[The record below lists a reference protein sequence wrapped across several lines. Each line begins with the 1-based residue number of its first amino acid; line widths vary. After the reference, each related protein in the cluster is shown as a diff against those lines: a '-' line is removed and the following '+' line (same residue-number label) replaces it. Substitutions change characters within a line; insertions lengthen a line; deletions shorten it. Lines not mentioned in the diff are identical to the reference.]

1 MNETETISKQDFKYA
16 LDNDDVVIIERF
28 HHLNLI
34 GSHKILQYSI
44 IENLENTFN
53 FYLNLNLNLEEK
65 DISNLIKLSIQQ
77 NNTFFLEKILDKFLL
92 NGLNLN
98 KPLDNNTSIVDYL
111 YLNIAIYEKKLS
123 HINILL
129 SLGTR
134 IDINYPINQMNSLHF
149 AILIGHQSIVKVLI
163 DSSNKSI
170 LNSVNK
176 NFNTPLH
183 LAILEESISM
193 VKLLVENGANINFK
207 NKEGLTPLDLVM
219 KLKLKQNENENKN
232 ENDLINEPPN
242 YDYEPESDLEVIEH
256 YLKSNNA
263 MSTFFSI

>member
-1 MNETETISKQDFKYA
+1 MEETISKQDFKYA
-16 LDNDDVVIIERF
+16 IDNDDVVIIERF

-34 GSHKILQYSI
+34 GPHKILQYSI
-44 IENLENTFN
+44 IENLENTFD
-53 FYLNLNLNLEEK
+53 FYLNINLNLNLNLEEK

-92 NGLNLN
+92 DGLNLN
-98 KPLDNNTSIVDYL
+98 KPLDDSKSIVDYL

-129 SLGTR
+129 SLGAR
-134 IDINYPINQMNSLHF
+134 IDINYPANQMNSLHF
-149 AILIGHQSIVKVLI
+149 SILIGHQGIIKVLI
-163 DSSNKSI
+163 DTSNKSI

-183 LAILEESISM
+183 LAILEESISI
-193 VKLLVENGANINFK
+193 VKLLVENGANINLK
-207 NKEGLTPLDLVM
+207 NKEGYTPLDLVM
-219 KLKLKQNENENKN
+219 KLKLKQNANENVS
-232 ENDLINEPPN
+232 PN

-256 YLKSNNA
+256 YLINRNA
-263 MSTFFSI
+263 MRTFFSI

>member
-1 MNETETISKQDFKYA
+1 MEETISKQDFKYA

-44 IENLENTFN
+44 IENLENTFD
-53 FYLNLNLNLEEK
+53 FYLNLTKDLKEN
-65 DISNLIKLSIQQ
+65 DISNLIKLSINQ

-92 NGLNLN
+92 DGLNLN
-98 KPLDNNTSIVDYL
+98 KPLDDSKSIVDYL

-129 SLGTR
+129 SLGAR
-134 IDINYPINQMNSLHF
+134 IDINYPVNQMNSLHF

-163 DSSNKSI
+163 DISSKSI
-170 LNSVNK
+170 LNSLNK

-183 LAILEESISM
+183 LAIMEESISI

-207 NKEGLTPLDLVM
+207 NKEGFTPLDLVI
-219 KLKLKQNENENKN
+219 KLKLKQNANVNENMS
-232 ENDLINEPPN
+232 PN

-256 YLKSNNA
+256 YLISHNA
-263 MSTFFSI
+263 MTTFFSI

>member
-1 MNETETISKQDFKYA
+1 MEETETISKQDFKYA

-44 IENLENTFN
+44 IENLENTFD

-92 NGLNLN
+92 DGLNLN
-98 KPLDNNTSIVDYL
+98 KPLDDSKSIVDYL
-111 YLNIAIYEKKLS
+111 YLNIAIYEKKHS

-129 SLGTR
+129 SLGAR

-183 LAILEESISM
+183 LAILEESISI
-193 VKLLVENGANINFK
+193 VKLVVENGANINLK
-207 NKEGLTPLDLVM
+207 NKEGYTPLDLVM
-219 KLKLKQNENENKN
+219 KLKLKQNANENVS
-232 ENDLINEPPN
+232 PN

-256 YLKSNNA
+256 HLINRNA
-263 MSTFFSI
+263 MRTFFSI

>member
-1 MNETETISKQDFKYA
+1 MEETDTISKQDFKYA

-44 IENLENTFN
+44 IENLENTFD

-98 KPLDNNTSIVDYL
+98 KPLDDSKSIVDYL
-111 YLNIAIYEKKLS
+111 YLNIAIYEKKHS

-129 SLGTR
+129 SLGAR

-163 DSSNKSI
+163 DISNKSI

-183 LAILEESISM
+183 LAILEESISI
-193 VKLLVENGANINFK
+193 VKLLIENGANINFK

-219 KLKLKQNENENKN
+219 KLKLKLKKDNSSSILYESEQ
-232 ENDLINEPPN
+232 PN

-256 YLKSNNA
+256 YLINHNA
-263 MSTFFSI
+263 KTTFFTM

>member
-1 MNETETISKQDFKYA
+1 MEETDTISKQDFKYA
-16 LDNDDVVIIERF
+16 IDNDDVVIIERF

-44 IENLENTFN
+44 IENLENTFD

-92 NGLNLN
+92 DGLNLN
-98 KPLDNNTSIVDYL
+98 KPLDDSKSIVDYL

-129 SLGTR
+129 SLGAR
-134 IDINYPINQMNSLHF
+134 IDINYPVNQMNSLHF

-183 LAILEESISM
+183 LAILEESISI

-219 KLKLKQNENENKN
+219 KLKLKNNNSSYILYKSEH
-232 ENDLINEPPN
+232 PN
-242 YDYEPESDLEVIEH
+242 YDYEPESDLDVIEH
-256 YLKSNNA
+256 YLINRNA
-263 MSTFFSI
+263 IRTFFSI

>member
-1 MNETETISKQDFKYA
+1 MEETDTISKQDFKYA
-16 LDNDDVVIIERF
+16 IDNDDVVIIERF

-44 IENLENTFN
+44 IENLENTFD

-129 SLGTR
+129 SLGAR

-183 LAILEESISM
+183 LAILEESISI

-207 NKEGLTPLDLVM
+207 NKEGLTPLDLII
-219 KLKLKQNENENKN
+219 KLKLKNNNSSSILYESEQ
-232 ENDLINEPPN
+232 PN

-256 YLKSNNA
+256 YLINRNA
-263 MSTFFSI
+263 MRTFFSI